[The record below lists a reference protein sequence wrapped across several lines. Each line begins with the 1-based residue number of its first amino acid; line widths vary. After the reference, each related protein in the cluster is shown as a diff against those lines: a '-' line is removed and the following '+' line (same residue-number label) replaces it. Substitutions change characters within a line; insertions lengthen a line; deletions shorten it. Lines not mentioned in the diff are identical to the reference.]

1 MLGFPLTAGDLEEA
15 RMPSTRTQP
24 TVEQERASE
33 LVTMGF
39 DATQAFLL
47 AATRGGGDH
56 IETSEVQRLL
66 EAGCSHETALRI
78 LL

>member
-1 MLGFPLTAGDLEEA
+1 
-15 RMPSTRTQP
+15 MPSTRTHP
-24 TVEQERASE
+24 TVEQERASM
-33 LVTMGF
+33 LLTLGF

-47 AATRGGGDH
+47 AATRRGGDH
-56 IETSEVQRLL
+56 VETSEVQRML